1 MLRLN
6 PPPTYTSPAIRQ
18 HPQAHSPASR
28 LRSGSFSAVDSGDI
42 TSVLKRYCRSICQLV
57 TEINTSNCE
66 SNKDLIDEH
75 MTTIDNLLESSEEV
89 NVELAR
95 EIRYWLHITVQQAI
109 SNISSISLNTFRT
122 PQFLC
127 ENDREVLL
135 PKI

>member
-6 PPPTYTSPAIRQ
+6 PATYTPHTHQ

-28 LRSGSFSAVDSGDI
+28 LRLGSLSAVDSGDI
-42 TSVLKRYCRSICQLV
+42 TSGLKRYCRAVYQLV
-57 TEINTSNCE
+57 TEINTLNRE
-66 SNKDLIDEH
+66 SNIGLIDEY
-75 MTTIDNLLESSEEV
+75 MTTIDNLLEYSEDV

-109 SNISSISLNTFRT
+109 SNISSISLSTFRT

-127 ENDREVLL
+127 DNNREVLL
-135 PKI
+135 PKT